1 VPATRHLKF
10 RHPKRPPRHT
20 SGDPMK
26 ATHARI
32 GALFDTLLTFTI
44 GASSASIVFAIA
56 IGA

>member
-1 VPATRHLKF
+1 MQV
-10 RHPKRPPRHT
+10 
-20 SGDPMK
+20 
-26 ATHARI
+26 THARI